1 MLKPNKLLHACR
13 EETPRLWQV
22 QAFILYEEAI
32 PDSKAE
38 ITALQSIVGTLH
50 KCRVFAPE
58 NRDVL
63 VHKATGYSAKLL
75 KKADQCRAVC
85 TCSNLF
91 WQEEVSHMRSVY
103 IHTECVCLYTMYNHA
118 M

>member
-1 MLKPNKLLHACR
+1 M
-13 EETPRLWQV
+13 
-22 QAFILYEEAI
+22 LYEEAI

-38 ITALQSIVGTLH
+38 MTALQSIVGTLH
-50 KCRVFAPE
+50 KCCVFSTE

-85 TCSNLF
+85 TCSHLF
-91 WQEEVSHMRSVY
+91 WQEEVW
-103 IHTECVCLYTMYNHA
+103 
-118 M
+118 

>member
-1 MLKPNKLLHACR
+1 MLQSCSFPPTHTFIC
-13 EETPRLWQV
+13 T

-32 PDSKAE
+32 PDSKAQV
-38 ITALQSIVGTLH
+38 TALQSIVSSLH
-50 KCRVFAPE
+50 RCRIFTPE

-85 TCSNLF
+85 TCSHLF
-91 WQEEVSHMRSVY
+91 WQEEEQVSTQL
-103 IHTECVCLYTMYNHA
+103 IPPDAHA
-118 M
+118 GR

>member
-1 MLKPNKLLHACR
+1 VGTLHKCWILVLDNPDVLVHEALVCSCASCNLKLTA
-13 EETPRLWQV
+13 V
-22 QAFILYEEAI
+22 SMQAFILYEEAI

-38 ITALQSIVGTLH
+38 ITTLQSIVGTLH
-50 KCRVFAPE
+50 KCRVFAAE

-85 TCSNLF
+85 TCSHLF
-91 WQEEVSHMRSVY
+91 WQEEVSRT
-103 IHTECVCLYTMYNHA
+103 IP
-118 M
+118 